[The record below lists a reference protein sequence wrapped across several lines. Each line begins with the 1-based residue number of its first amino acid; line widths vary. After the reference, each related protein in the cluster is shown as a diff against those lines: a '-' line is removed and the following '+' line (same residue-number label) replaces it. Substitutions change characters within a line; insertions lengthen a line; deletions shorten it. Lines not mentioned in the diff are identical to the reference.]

1 MKNAIVVVGS
11 LNLDLVATV
20 RHLPAVGETLTGL
33 GFNTYA
39 GGKGA
44 NQAVALGRL
53 GAHVRMVGRLGS
65 DAFAAQL
72 RAGMESAGVDAGC
85 VGSVPGPSG
94 TALITTSAAGDNTIV
109 VIPGANAA
117 LRPEDLEQYRE
128 LLSQAAI
135 ILAQL
140 EIPVDTTVRLGQ
152 IAQEA
157 GVPFLLDPA
166 PAHALPHDLLRCVTW
181 LTPNETETRIL
192 LGDDATAPQRLPA
205 ENAERLLELGVRNVI
220 LKLGSGGVYLAGADV
235 RNVEVPAFS
244 VTAVDTT
251 AAGDAFNGA
260 FAYALAQLNK
270 TPQEAAVFACA
281 VAAISV
287 TRAGAQASMPTLAEV
302 QTFLNERDMFSYF

>member
-1 MKNAIVVVGS
+1 MKNMIVVVGS

-33 GFNTYA
+33 DFHTYG

-53 GAHVRMVGRLGS
+53 GARVRMVGRLGS

-72 RAGMESAGVDAGC
+72 RAGIESAGVDAGC
-85 VGSVPGPSG
+85 IDSVPGPSG
-94 TALITTSAAGDNTIV
+94 TALITASAAGENTIV

-117 LRPEDLEQYRE
+117 LRPEDLEEHRE
-128 LLSQAAI
+128 LLSQAAV

-140 EIPVDTTVRLGQ
+140 EIPLETTVRLGQ
-152 IAQEA
+152 IAHEVS
-157 GVPFLLDPA
+157 VPLLLDPA
-166 PAHALPHDLLRCVTW
+166 PARTLPQELLRCVTW

-192 LGDDATAPQRLPA
+192 LGDDAATSQRTPA
-205 ENAERLLELGVRNVI
+205 ENAERLLALGVRNVI
-220 LKLGSGGVYLAGADV
+220 LKLGSGGVYLEGADV
-235 RNVEVPAFS
+235 RSVQVPAFK

-260 FAYALAQLNK
+260 FAYAMAQRDK
-270 TPQEAAVFACA
+270 TPQEAAMFACA

-287 TRAGAQASMPTLAEV
+287 TRAGAQTSMPTLAEV
-302 QTFLNERDMFSYF
+302 ETFMNERAVAR